1 MTFASRSIRL
11 NHQSGTISQ
20 AKEADIA
27 AMVHIEELIYGV
39 APWNRAAFAADLK
52 KSDRLYLVLKNANGD
67 VLGFIG
73 CSFDWNRADAH
84 ITNFGVHPAFQ
95 RQGLGTY
102 LLQTTRQI
110 ALAQAMRTM
119 SLEVRVSNYQAQ
131 RLYRRMGF
139 MDGEL
144 KRHYYLD
151 NHENALDMVAQ
162 LEEVKG

>member
-95 RQGLGTY
+95 R
-102 LLQTTRQI
+102 
-110 ALAQAMRTM
+110 
-119 SLEVRVSNYQAQ
+119 
-131 RLYRRMGF
+131 
-139 MDGEL
+139 
-144 KRHYYLD
+144 
-151 NHENALDMVAQ
+151 
-162 LEEVKG
+162 

>member
-1 MTFASRSIRL
+1 MFEKFKNWLEQVGGTDRMPMTFASRSIRL

-131 RLYRRMGF
+131 RLY
-139 MDGEL
+139 
-144 KRHYYLD
+144 
-151 NHENALDMVAQ
+151 
-162 LEEVKG
+162 